1 MGRKEKMRA
10 LFAPHIHTDLPP
22 QLVKELQ
29 TKIGRIENQVLNVIK
44 VGGGT
49 LNIDEI
55 LVGLYKCNGLIKT
68 RQYITTV
75 VYRMQKHELI
85 KSTGRKG
92 EYKLV

>member
-1 MGRKEKMRA
+1 MRA
-10 LFAPHIHTDLPP
+10 LFSTNIHTDLPP
-22 QLVKELQ
+22 ELLKQLQ
-29 TKIGRIENQVLNVIK
+29 TKIGKIENQVVNVIK
-44 VGGGT
+44 AGGGT

-75 VYRMQKHELI
+75 VYRMRKRELI
-85 KSTGRKG
+85 ESTGRKG